1 MCHNDKRRLTI
12 FLVIGMHHTRRASY
26 EAFSIPFGR
35 VCVSLGLTP
44 NILTVLGLVTA
55 GGAAAAFWQER
66 FFLGV
71 FLMLV
76 TSLLDMLD
84 GATARAGNLGTVFG
98 AVLDHN
104 VDRVGEFLIILGIVL
119 SGHVHPGWGMFALFG
134 MWSASYARAA
144 AESIGKMKTC
154 AVGFVGRLE
163 KFIIILA
170 GAVFEAFYPMQ
181 SLQIAMI
188 VVGAISFITTIQRL
202 IFAHRELS
210 SRSGGTV

>member
-1 MCHNDKRRLTI
+1 MNHE
-12 FLVIGMHHTRRASY
+12 RRASY
-26 EAFSIPFGR
+26 EAFSIPYGR
-35 VCVSLGLTP
+35 VCVKLGLTP
-44 NILTVLGLVTA
+44 NILTVLGLITA

-66 FFLGV
+66 FILGV

-154 AVGFVGRLE
+154 AVGFVGRFE
-163 KFIIILA
+163 KFVVILA
-170 GAVFEAFYPMQ
+170 GAVFEVFYPMKA
-181 SLQIAMI
+181 LQIAM
-188 VVGAISFITTIQRL
+188 VMVGAISFITTIQRL
-202 IFAHRELS
+202 IFAHKELTG
-210 SRSGGTV
+210 RTGGGA

>member
-1 MCHNDKRRLTI
+1 MNHE
-12 FLVIGMHHTRRASY
+12 RRASY
-26 EAFSIPFGR
+26 EAFSIPYGR
-35 VCVSLGLTP
+35 VRLKLGLTP
-44 NILTVLGLVTA
+44 NILTVLGLITA

-66 FFLGV
+66 FILGV

-134 MWSASYARAA
+134 MWSASYARAV

-163 KFIIILA
+163 KFVVILA
-170 GAVFEAFYPMQ
+170 GAVFEVFYPMKA
-181 SLQIAMI
+181 LQIALVM
-188 VVGAISFITTIQRL
+188 VGAISFITTIQRL
-202 IFAHRELS
+202 IFAHKELTG
-210 SRSGGTV
+210 RTGGGA

>member
-1 MCHNDKRRLTI
+1 
-12 FLVIGMHHTRRASY
+12 MHHERRASY
-26 EAFSIPFGR
+26 EAFSIPFGQ
-35 VCVSLGLTP
+35 VCVRLGLTP
-44 NILTVLGLVTA
+44 NILTALGLITA

-71 FLMLV
+71 FLMLA

-119 SGHVHPGWGMFALFG
+119 SGHVHPGWGIFALFG

-154 AVGFVGRLE
+154 AVGIVGRLE
-163 KFIIILA
+163 KFVIILG
-170 GAVFEAFYPMQ
+170 GAVLEVYFPMKA
-181 SLQIAMI
+181 LQIAMI
-188 VVGAISFITTIQRL
+188 AVGTISFITTIQRL
-202 IFAHRELS
+202 VFAHKELS
-210 SRSGGTV
+210 GRAGGAA

>member
-1 MCHNDKRRLTI
+1 
-12 FLVIGMHHTRRASY
+12 MHHERRASY
-26 EAFSIPFGR
+26 EAFSIPFGQ
-35 VCVSLGLTP
+35 VCVRLGLTP
-44 NILTVLGLVTA
+44 NILTALGLITA

-71 FLMLV
+71 FLMLA

-119 SGHVHPGWGMFALFG
+119 SGHVHPGWGIFALFG

-154 AVGFVGRLE
+154 AVGIVGRLE
-163 KFIIILA
+163 KFVIILA
-170 GAVFEAFYPMQ
+170 GAVFEVFFPMKA
-181 SLQIAMI
+181 LQIAMI
-188 VVGAISFITTIQRL
+188 VVGTISFITTIQRL
-202 IFAHRELS
+202 VFAHKELT
-210 SRSGGTV
+210 SRGGGAA

>member
-1 MCHNDKRRLTI
+1 
-12 FLVIGMHHTRRASY
+12 MHHTRRASY
-26 EAFSIPFGR
+26 EAFSIPYGR
-35 VCVSLGLTP
+35 VCVRLGLTP
-44 NILTVLGLVTA
+44 NILTALGLLSA
-55 GGAAAAFWQER
+55 AGAAVAFWQER
-66 FFLGV
+66 FWLGV
-71 FLMLV
+71 FLMLL

-119 SGHVHPGWGMFALFG
+119 SGHVHPGWGLFALFG

-170 GAVFEAFYPMQ
+170 GAVFEVYFPMK

-188 VVGAISFITTIQRL
+188 AVGAISFITTVQRL
-202 IFAHRELS
+202 IFAHRELTGKA
-210 SRSGGTV
+210 GGAA

>member
-1 MCHNDKRRLTI
+1 
-12 FLVIGMHHTRRASY
+12 MHHTRRASY

-35 VCVSLGLTP
+35 VCVNLGLTP
-44 NILTVLGLVTA
+44 NILTALGLITA

-66 FFLGV
+66 FILGV

-104 VDRVGEFLIILGIVL
+104 VDRVGEFFIILGIVL

-154 AVGFVGRLE
+154 AVGIVGRLE
-163 KFIIILA
+163 KFVIILA
-170 GAVFEAFYPMQ
+170 GAVLEVFYPMQ

-188 VVGAISFITTIQRL
+188 VVGTISFITTIQRL

-210 SRSGGTV
+210 GRTGGAA

>member
-1 MCHNDKRRLTI
+1 MNHE
-12 FLVIGMHHTRRASY
+12 RRASY
-26 EAFSIPFGR
+26 EALSIPYGR
-35 VCVSLGLTP
+35 VCVKLGLTP
-44 NILTVLGLVTA
+44 NILTVLGLITA
-55 GGAAAAFWQER
+55 GAAAAAFWQER

-154 AVGFVGRLE
+154 AVGYVGRLE
-163 KFIIILA
+163 KFVVILA
-170 GAVFEAFYPMQ
+170 GAVFEVFFPMLA
-181 SLQIAMI
+181 LQIALI
-188 VVGAISFITTIQRL
+188 VVGTVSFITTIQRL
-202 IFAHRELS
+202 IFAHKDLTG
-210 SRSGGTV
+210 RSGGTA

>member
-1 MCHNDKRRLTI
+1 
-12 FLVIGMHHTRRASY
+12 MHHTRRASY
-26 EAFSIPFGR
+26 EAFSIPYGR
-35 VCVSLGLTP
+35 VCVRLGLTP
-44 NILTVLGLVTA
+44 NILTVLGLLSA
-55 GGAAAAFWQER
+55 AGAAVAFWQER
-66 FFLGV
+66 FWLGV
-71 FLMLV
+71 FLMLL

-119 SGHVHPGWGMFALFG
+119 SGHVHPGWGLFALFG

-170 GAVFEAFYPMQ
+170 GAVFEVYFPMK

-188 VVGAISFITTIQRL
+188 AVGTISFITTVQRL
-202 IFAHRELS
+202 IFAHRELT
-210 SRSGGTV
+210 GKAGVAA

>member
-1 MCHNDKRRLTI
+1 
-12 FLVIGMHHTRRASY
+12 MHHTRRASY

-35 VCVSLGLTP
+35 VCVNLGLTP
-44 NILTVLGLVTA
+44 NILTALGLITA

-66 FFLGV
+66 FILGV
-71 FLMLV
+71 ILMLV

-98 AVLDHN
+98 GVLDHN

-154 AVGFVGRLE
+154 AVGIVGRLE
-163 KFIIILA
+163 KFVIILG
-170 GAVFEAFYPMQ
+170 GAVLEVYFPMKA
-181 SLQIAMI
+181 LQIAMI
-188 VVGAISFITTIQRL
+188 AVGTISFITTIQRL
-202 IFAHRELS
+202 IFAHKELS
-210 SRSGGTV
+210 GRPGGAA

>member
-1 MCHNDKRRLTI
+1 MNHET
-12 FLVIGMHHTRRASY
+12 RASY
-26 EAFSIPFGR
+26 EAFSIPYGR
-35 VCVSLGLTP
+35 ICVKLGLTP
-44 NILTVLGLVTA
+44 NILTALGLFTA
-55 GGAAAAFWQER
+55 AGAGIAFWQER

-144 AESIGKMKTC
+144 AESIGKMKRC
-154 AVGFVGRLE
+154 EVGFVGRLE

-170 GAVFEAFYPMQ
+170 GAIFEVFFPLQA
-181 SLQIAMI
+181 LQIAMI
-188 VVGAISFITTIQRL
+188 AVGAVSFITTIQRL
-202 IFAHRELS
+202 IYAHKELS
-210 SRSGGTV
+210 GRPGGAA

>member
-1 MCHNDKRRLTI
+1 MNHE
-12 FLVIGMHHTRRASY
+12 RRASY
-26 EAFSIPFGR
+26 EALSIPYGR
-35 VCVSLGLTP
+35 VCVKLGLTP
-44 NILTVLGLVTA
+44 NILTVLGLITA
-55 GGAAAAFWQER
+55 GAAAAAFWQER

-154 AVGFVGRLE
+154 AVGYVGRLE
-163 KFIIILA
+163 KFVVILA
-170 GAVFEAFYPMQ
+170 GAVFEVFFPMLA
-181 SLQIAMI
+181 LQIALI
-188 VVGAISFITTIQRL
+188 VVGTVSFITTIQRL
-202 IFAHRELS
+202 IFAHKELTG
-210 SRSGGTV
+210 RSGGTA

>member
-1 MCHNDKRRLTI
+1 
-12 FLVIGMHHTRRASY
+12 MHHERRASY
-26 EAFSIPFGR
+26 EAFSIPYGR
-35 VCVSLGLTP
+35 VCVRLGLTP
-44 NILTVLGLVTA
+44 NILTALGLITA

-66 FFLGV
+66 FLLGV
-71 FLMLV
+71 LLMLV

-104 VDRVGEFLIILGIVL
+104 VDRVGEFFIILGIVL

-154 AVGFVGRLE
+154 AVGFVGRFE
-163 KFIIILA
+163 KFVIILA
-170 GAVFEAFYPMQ
+170 GAVFEVFYPMQ
-181 SLQIAMI
+181 ALQIAMI
-188 VVGAISFITTIQRL
+188 VVGTVSFITTIQRL
-202 IFAHRELS
+202 IFAHKELS
-210 SRSGGTV
+210 GRAGGGT

>member
-1 MCHNDKRRLTI
+1 
-12 FLVIGMHHTRRASY
+12 MHHTRRATY

-44 NILTVLGLVTA
+44 NILTALGLVTA

-66 FFLGV
+66 FILGV
-71 FLMLV
+71 VLMLV

-98 AVLDHN
+98 GVLDHN

-119 SGHVHPGWGMFALFG
+119 SEHVHPGWGMYALFG

-154 AVGFVGRLE
+154 AVGIVGRME

-170 GAVFEAFYPMQ
+170 GAVFEVFFPMKA
-181 SLQIAMI
+181 LQFAMI
-188 VVGAISFITTIQRL
+188 AVGTISFITTVQRL
-202 IFAHRELS
+202 VFAHKELS
-210 SRSGGTV
+210 GRSGGTA

>member
-1 MCHNDKRRLTI
+1 MNHE
-12 FLVIGMHHTRRASY
+12 RRASY
-26 EAFSIPFGR
+26 EAFSIPYGR
-35 VCVSLGLTP
+35 VCVKLGLTP
-44 NILTVLGLVTA
+44 NILTVLGLITA
-55 GGAAAAFWQER
+55 GAAAAAFWQER

-104 VDRVGEFLIILGIVL
+104 VDRFGEFLIILGIVL

-154 AVGFVGRLE
+154 AVGYVGRLE
-163 KFIIILA
+163 KFVVILA
-170 GAVFEAFYPMQ
+170 GAVFEVFFPMMA
-181 SLQIAMI
+181 LQIALVI
-188 VVGAISFITTIQRL
+188 VGAVSFVTTIQRL
-202 IFAHRELS
+202 IFAHTELTG
-210 SRSGGTV
+210 RNGGAA

>member
-1 MCHNDKRRLTI
+1 MCVR
-12 FLVIGMHHTRRASY
+12 
-26 EAFSIPFGR
+26 
-35 VCVSLGLTP
+35 LGLTP
-44 NILTVLGLVTA
+44 NILTALGLVCA
-55 GGAAAAFWQER
+55 AGAAVAFWQER
-66 FFLGV
+66 FWLGV
-71 FLMLV
+71 FLMLL

-119 SGHVHPGWGMFALFG
+119 SGHVHPGWGLFALFG

-170 GAVFEAFYPMQ
+170 GAVFEVYFPMK

-188 VVGAISFITTIQRL
+188 AVGAISFITTIQRL
-202 IFAHRELS
+202 IFAHRELTG
-210 SRSGGTV
+210 RTGGAA

>member
-1 MCHNDKRRLTI
+1 
-12 FLVIGMHHTRRASY
+12 MHHERRASY
-26 EAFSIPFGR
+26 EAFSIPYGR
-35 VCVSLGLTP
+35 VCVRLGLTP
-44 NILTVLGLVTA
+44 NILTVLGLLTA
-55 GGAAAAFWQER
+55 GGAAAAFWLER

-163 KFIIILA
+163 KFVIILA
-170 GAVFEAFYPMQ
+170 GAVFEVYFPMKA
-181 SLQIAMI
+181 LQVAMI
-188 VVGAISFITTIQRL
+188 AVGTISFITTIQRL
-202 IFAHRELS
+202 IFAHKELS
-210 SRSGGTV
+210 GRSGGGA

>member
-1 MCHNDKRRLTI
+1 
-12 FLVIGMHHTRRASY
+12 MHHTRRASY
-26 EAFSIPFGR
+26 EAFSIPYGR
-35 VCVSLGLTP
+35 VCVRLGLTP
-44 NILTVLGLVTA
+44 NILTALGLVCA
-55 GGAAAAFWQER
+55 AGAAVAFWQER
-66 FFLGV
+66 FWLGV
-71 FLMLV
+71 FLMLL

-119 SGHVHPGWGMFALFG
+119 SGHVHPGWGLFALFG

-170 GAVFEAFYPMQ
+170 GAVFEVYFPMK

-188 VVGAISFITTIQRL
+188 AVGAISFITTIQRL
-202 IFAHRELS
+202 IFAHRELTG
-210 SRSGGTV
+210 RTGGAA

>member
-1 MCHNDKRRLTI
+1 
-12 FLVIGMHHTRRASY
+12 MHHTRRASY
-26 EAFSIPFGR
+26 EAFSIPYGR
-35 VCVSLGLTP
+35 VCVKLGLTP
-44 NILTVLGLVTA
+44 NILTALGLLSAAGTA
-55 GGAAAAFWQER
+55 VSFWQER
-66 FFLGV
+66 FWLGV
-71 FLMLV
+71 FLMLL

-119 SGHVHPGWGMFALFG
+119 SGHVHPGWGLFALFG

-170 GAVFEAFYPMQ
+170 GAVFEVYFPMK

-188 VVGAISFITTIQRL
+188 AVGAISFITTIQRL
-202 IFAHRELS
+202 IFAHRELTGKA
-210 SRSGGTV
+210 GGTA

>member
-1 MCHNDKRRLTI
+1 MNHE
-12 FLVIGMHHTRRASY
+12 RRASY
-26 EAFSIPFGR
+26 EAFSIPYGR
-35 VCVSLGLTP
+35 VCVKLGLTP
-44 NILTVLGLVTA
+44 NILTVLGLITA

-66 FFLGV
+66 FILGV

-154 AVGFVGRLE
+154 AVGFVGRFE
-163 KFIIILA
+163 KFVIILA
-170 GAVFEAFYPMQ
+170 GAVFEVFYPMKA
-181 SLQIAMI
+181 LQIALVM
-188 VVGAISFITTIQRL
+188 VGAISFITTIQRL
-202 IFAHRELS
+202 IFAHKELT
-210 SRSGGTV
+210 SRTGGGA

>member
-1 MCHNDKRRLTI
+1 
-12 FLVIGMHHTRRASY
+12 MHHTRRASY

-35 VCVSLGLTP
+35 VCVNLGLTP
-44 NILTVLGLVTA
+44 NILTALGLVTA

-66 FFLGV
+66 FMLGV
-71 FLMLV
+71 ILMLV

-98 AVLDHN
+98 GVLDHN

-119 SGHVHPGWGMFALFG
+119 SQHVHPGWGMFALFG

-154 AVGFVGRLE
+154 AVGIVGRLE
-163 KFIIILA
+163 KFVIILG
-170 GAVFEAFYPMQ
+170 GAVLEVYFPMKA
-181 SLQIAMI
+181 LQIAMI
-188 VVGAISFITTIQRL
+188 AVGTISFITTIQRL
-202 IFAHRELS
+202 VFAHKELS
-210 SRSGGTV
+210 GRAGGAA

>member
-1 MCHNDKRRLTI
+1 
-12 FLVIGMHHTRRASY
+12 MHHTRRASY

-44 NILTVLGLVTA
+44 NILTALGLVTA
-55 GGAAAAFWQER
+55 GGAAIAFWQER

-154 AVGFVGRLE
+154 AVGIVGRLE
-163 KFIIILA
+163 KFVIILA
-170 GAVFEAFYPMQ
+170 GAVLEVFYPMQ
-181 SLQIAMI
+181 ALQIAMI
-188 VVGAISFITTIQRL
+188 ILGTISFITTIQRL
-202 IFAHRELS
+202 IFAHKELS
-210 SRSGGTV
+210 GHSGGAV

>member
-1 MCHNDKRRLTI
+1 
-12 FLVIGMHHTRRASY
+12 MHHTRRASY
-26 EAFSIPFGR
+26 EAFSIPYGR
-35 VCVSLGLTP
+35 VCVKLGLTP
-44 NILTVLGLVTA
+44 NILTALGLITA

-66 FFLGV
+66 FILGV

-98 AVLDHN
+98 GVLDHN

-154 AVGFVGRLE
+154 AVGFVGRFE
-163 KFIIILA
+163 KFVIILA
-170 GAVFEAFYPMQ
+170 GAVFEVFFPMKA
-181 SLQIAMI
+181 LQIAMV
-188 VVGAISFITTIQRL
+188 VVGTISFITTIQRL
-202 IFAHRELS
+202 DFCAQGTIRTVRRRVHESARLRQ
-210 SRSGGTV
+210 SRLR

>member
-1 MCHNDKRRLTI
+1 
-12 FLVIGMHHTRRASY
+12 MHHDRRASY
-26 EAFSIPFGR
+26 EAFSIPYGR
-35 VCVSLGLTP
+35 VCVKLGLTP

-55 GGAAAAFWQER
+55 AGAAAAFWQER

-98 AVLDHN
+98 GVLDHN
-104 VDRVGEFLIILGIVL
+104 VDRFGEFLIILGIVL

-163 KFIIILA
+163 KFVIILA
-170 GAVFEAFYPMQ
+170 GAVFEAFFPMKA
-181 SLQIAMI
+181 LQIAMV
-188 VVGAISFITTIQRL
+188 VVGTISFITTVQRL
-202 IFAHRELS
+202 VFAHKELTG
-210 SRSGGTV
+210 RSGGAA